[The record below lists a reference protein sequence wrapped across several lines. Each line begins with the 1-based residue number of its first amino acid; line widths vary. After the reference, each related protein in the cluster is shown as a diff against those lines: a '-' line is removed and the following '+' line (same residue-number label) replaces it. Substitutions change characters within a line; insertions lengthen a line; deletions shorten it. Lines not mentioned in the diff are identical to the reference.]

1 MIEVNVKEAR
11 SQLSQ
16 LLNRVNHGEEV
27 AVMRHGKKV
36 ACLVP
41 PGSLGRLPSL
51 KEFRARI
58 KVSGEALSRTVGK
71 LRDEERF

>member
-11 SQLSQ
+11 RKLSL
-16 LLNRVNHGEEV
+16 LLNKVSHGEEV

-41 PGSLGRLPSL
+41 PGSLGHLPSL
-51 KEFRARI
+51 KQFREQI
-58 KVSGEALSRTVGK
+58 SISGETLSRSVVK
-71 LRDEERF
+71 QRSEERY